1 VNALGAER
9 GLRRPIVVE
18 IVGPAGAG
26 KSTVFEGL
34 LRRHKSVE
42 PKPILA
48 RPPYRPLLAR
58 HLASALA
65 TLVRLRLLGRRTTL
79 AQVVMM
85 AYLRALPRAIDSR
98 ETGRDRVVVFDQGPV
113 YFLTRPS
120 IRDGRLTAWW
130 DRSAETWSS
139 RLDAVVWLD
148 APDTVLLERI
158 NSRRKWHALKGQPEQ
173 QARDVL
179 MRSRA
184 VYEEVLERLGANGNG
199 PLILRFDTSRQSAD
213 KIVADVLAAVDGAG
227 SVRAR
232 L

>member
-1 VNALGAER
+1 MNALSREG
-9 GLRRPIVVE
+9 GVSRPIVVE

-34 LRRHKSVE
+34 LRGNENVE

-48 RPPYRPLLAR
+48 RPPYRSLLAR

-65 TLVRLRLLGRRTTL
+65 TLVRLRLIGRRTTR

-85 AYLRALPRAIDSR
+85 AYLRALPRAIDER
-98 ETGRDRVVVFDQGPV
+98 GTGRNRFVVFDQGPV

-120 IRDGRLTAWW
+120 IQHGRLAAWW
-130 DRSAETWSS
+130 DRSVEIWRH

-158 NSRRKWHALKGQPEQ
+158 NSRSKWHVLKGQPEQ
-173 QARDVL
+173 EARDVL
-179 MRSRA
+179 VKSRA
-184 VYEEVLERLGANGNG
+184 VYEKVLERLDANGDG
-199 PLILRFDTSRQSAD
+199 PLILRFDTSRRSAD
-213 KIVADVLAAVDGAG
+213 EIVTDVLAAVNGAG

-232 L
+232 R